1 MNVNPRAWLIWV
13 TSAAIL
19 AMVAQNP
26 LYSLTILLIA
36 VLVNQVHGFEGNGLS
51 LPVARIALIVIA
63 FSAIYTATF
72 VHEGSTVLFTLPG
85 WPLLGGSITL
95 EAIVEGASNGLALVA
110 LLAVFTALNA
120 IVPVSELVRLIPGAL
135 HDIGVVILVAITYI
149 PETRRQL
156 VRIRQ
161 AQEIR
166 GHELHGIRDW
176 QPIVVPLLVGG
187 LERSMQLAETMVA
200 RGYGATTNEDST
212 FAERAVLLGGLLIAL
227 LGWILAL
234 WIGWPGWILLGVA
247 ALGVVLLLY
256 RRGRQ
261 HRRTRFKAFA
271 WDWQAS
277 GIVLVS
283 LLAMLMVVVPWP
295 WSDRTSLSYSPFP
308 HLSWPIYDLF
318 IGLALV
324 LLSLPAIVVSR
335 RN

>member
-1 MNVNPRAWLIWV
+1 
-13 TSAAIL
+13 
-19 AMVAQNP
+19 
-26 LYSLTILLIA
+26 
-36 VLVNQVHGFEGNGLS
+36 VNQVHGFEGHGLA
-51 LPVARIALIVIA
+51 LPVTRIAGIVIA
-63 FSAIYTATF
+63 FSAIYTAAF

-85 WPLLGGSITL
+85 WPLIGGNITL
-95 EAIVEGASNGLALVA
+95 EALVEGASNGLALVA

-166 GHELHGIRDW
+166 GHELHGLRDW

-200 RGYGATTNEDST
+200 RGYGATTNKDSS
-212 FAERAVLLGGLLIAL
+212 FVERLVLLGGLITAL
-227 LGWILAL
+227 LGWIIAL
-234 WIGWPGWILLGVA
+234 WIGWPGWVLIGIG
-247 ALGVVLLLY
+247 ALGVTMLLY

-261 HRRTRFKAFA
+261 HRRTQFKAFS
-271 WDWQAS
+271 WDWQAN
-277 GIVLVS
+277 GITAVS
-283 LLAMLMVVVPWP
+283 LVALLMVVVPWP
-295 WSDRTSLSYSPFP
+295 WLDRVSLSYSPFP
-308 HLSWPIYDLF
+308 QLNWPLFDIF

-324 LLSLPAIVVSR
+324 LLALPALVDSR
-335 RN
+335 RS